1 MGHSADGHSAKSEEP
16 VSKTNSFP
24 LNRFSHSTSAKTRKP
39 SPADFVSAHSSEL
52 VSRDLINWSHFS
64 LTGCLLEAI
73 PLLRS
78 KFKRSFPLFFFTEIC
93 LEKWLI
99 RNSVLGA
106 SVQRRPLCHGCGKL
120 MSEES
125 DDRQPPM
132 PSSTSGRAAPSPHRC
147 HYPNRKYPQRL
158 SPRFLDEEPKNPLA
172 TTPPVAPKASMRDL
186 YADGAG
192 SGTSDSASSSGHSC
206 KSSL

>member
-1 MGHSADGHSAKSEEP
+1 MGPFLSHGLPPRGHIS
-16 VSKTNSFP
+16 
-24 LNRFSHSTSAKTRKP
+24 
-39 SPADFVSAHSSEL
+39 L
-52 VSRDLINWSHFS
+52 V
-64 LTGCLLEAI
+64 
-73 PLLRS
+73 RS
-78 KFKRSFPLFFFTEIC
+78 KFKRCFRLFFISIG
-93 LEKWLI
+93 LEKSLI

-147 HYPNRKYPQRL
+147 HYSNRKYPQRL
-158 SPRFLDEEPKNPLA
+158 SPRFLDEQDEEPKNPLA
-172 TTPPVAPKASMRDL
+172 TTPPVAPKASMRAL